1 MKYFDDF
8 YNVAEKLCAKKNSK
22 KTNQPEPI
30 EAFFQAFKIH
40 ACPGEPLRIKFR
52 FADWEKNEVSK
63 FPQNNILLWM
73 PSIIT
78 TYGSKK

>member
-8 YNVAEKLCAKKNSK
+8 HSVAEKLCAKKINYRRTHRLK
-22 KTNQPEPI
+22 Q
-30 EAFFQAFKIH
+30 FFQAFKIH
-40 ACPGEPLRIKFR
+40 ACPGEPLRVKFR
-52 FADWEKNEVSK
+52 FSDWEKNEVSK

-73 PSIIT
+73 PSTIT